1 MDNSTLFMLLS
12 PLSHGLL
19 ALLLTGAYG
28 APLDDT
34 IFCRKEFWGSP
45 PVLPCR
51 TMLAGFASHTDSQ
64 PRYFDEE
71 QLRANGLNWPGVYN
85 NFPTEVVQLPAY
97 WSSGQ
102 YRSLAWRKSTLTYT
116 PIFLS

>member
-1 MDNSTLFMLLS
+1 MLLS

-19 ALLLTGAYG
+19 ALLMTGAYG
-28 APLDDT
+28 APLEDT
-34 IFCRKEFWGSP
+34 ISCTKEFWGSP

-51 TMLAGFASHTDSQ
+51 NMLAGFASHTDNQ

-71 QLRANGLNWPGVYN
+71 QLRANGLNWPGVHN
-85 NFPTEVVQLPAY
+85 NFRTEVVQLPAY

-102 YRSLAWRKSTLTYT
+102 YGLLAWRKSRLTHT
-116 PIFLS
+116 PIFLSQGAAT